1 MWGRHPCECVPGGGC
16 PTTVT
21 PAAPSLIDSTLRNS
35 STPTQLSRKQMWL
48 HQELKRCCR
57 FVWQSRECIW
67 GPGPQHSSVGCCREN
82 RALPCLFIGWASCQC
97 DGQAARAKTQ
107 LHSGQGK
114 AEKGATLC
122 LCLPLPRR
130 AKLQTFSVIWTF
142 LHFFFLT
149 HRRRCQMLRNI
160 AASLNFSISISTVQE
175 GRAFLHVCLSFSSSP
190 ERASGP
196 NGTFPCRWNPSH

>member
-67 GPGPQHSSVGCCREN
+67 GPGPQHSSVGCCR
-82 RALPCLFIGWASCQC
+82 RTGHSPAFLLAGPVASVMVRRPEQ
-97 DGQAARAKTQ
+97 R
-107 LHSGQGK
+107 HSCILATGK

-142 LHFFFLT
+142 LHFFF
-149 HRRRCQMLRNI
+149 
-160 AASLNFSISISTVQE
+160 
-175 GRAFLHVCLSFSSSP
+175 
-190 ERASGP
+190 
-196 NGTFPCRWNPSH
+196 